1 MDLERERSERNEED
15 EDVDFEEEGEFV
27 EFGQNAAE
35 GEGVEA
41 AGEQSITSPGEE
53 YVKKYTRVL
62 HKIVPERQEKEV
74 EYDQHLN
81 KEGRTNI
88 IESFA
93 KNTKHMFNL
102 YYQRASALDRLSG
115 LTDQEVMDA
124 VVTTPRKIKKQSRQ
138 LLTKLQKY
146 NIKLDSRGE
155 VDFSEC
161 PYPNISKKYLNNPLV
176 KIVLM
181 QADLEYEFPHR
192 EAQLEAARKARQEFE
207 EAKRERE
214 REKVQEEE
222 EARKKLELE
231 QGFSSEQSPFHQQ
244 YNIQYPQSEKYRE
257 PVRVE
262 TAREKA
268 QRYAQENSAE
278 NLSAEA
284 TYRVFETYDE
294 RMVRLEKKWLK
305 NRLVTLE
312 AGVERPTED
321 EKQELLDKAVH
332 KLRRL
337 KFLVDQKNVENAKD
351 LLFKEHRVFSE
362 EEMLRD
368 KDSHYEKL
376 VDYLRLPD
384 EKRRLHTIDEID
396 DNKILTMIKK
406 KEIVEDTN
414 IPFDNSV
421 RTVLTE
427 EDTVDKKLQKVK
439 DMIYAKEAAS
449 VKQTGGKATQSKR
462 ADALEKDVEADD
474 LLKLETATAVKDER
488 KKLIDH
494 IRTSAEKKK
503 GGKAGKNKKK

>member
-1 MDLERERSERNEED
+1 MDLERERNSQERNEEN
-15 EDVDFEEEGEFV
+15 EEEFEEESEFV
-27 EFGQNAAE
+27 EFGQGAAE
-35 GEGVEA
+35 GE
-41 AGEQSITSPGEE
+41 QTITPGDK
-53 YVKKYTRVL
+53 YAQKYTRVL
-62 HKIVPERQEKEV
+62 HKIVPERQEPEV

-81 KEGRTNI
+81 KDSRTNI

-93 KNTKHMFNL
+93 KNTKNMFNL
-102 YYQRASALDRLSG
+102 YYERAAALDRLSG
-115 LTDQEVMDA
+115 LTDQEVMDT

-138 LLTKLQKY
+138 LLNKLQKY
-146 NIKLDSRGE
+146 NIKLDSKGE

-161 PYPNISKKYLNNPLV
+161 PYPNITKKYMNNPLV

-181 QADLEYEFPHR
+181 QADLDYEFPHR
-192 EAQLEAARKARQEFE
+192 EAQLEAARRARQEFE
-207 EAKRERE
+207 DAKRERE
-214 REKVQEEE
+214 REKQQEEE
-222 EARKKLELE
+222 EAKRKFEQE

-244 YNIQYPQSEKYRE
+244 YNIHYPQSEKYRE

-268 QRYAQENSAE
+268 QRYAQENKEE

-321 EKQELLDKAVH
+321 EKQDLLDKAVN

-337 KFLVDQKNVENAKD
+337 KFLVDQKNTENAKD
-351 LLFKEHRVFSE
+351 LLFKEHRVLSKE
-362 EEMLRD
+362 ELLRD

-414 IPFDNSV
+414 EPFDNSV
-421 RTVLTE
+421 RTVLNE
-427 EDTVDKKLQKVK
+427 GDAIDVKLQKVK
-439 DMIYAKEAAS
+439 DILYAKE
-449 VKQTGGKATQSKR
+449 VQGIKQPTAKGSQSR
-462 ADALEKDVEADD
+462 RDDAMEKDVEADD
-474 LLKLETATAVKDER
+474 MMKLETASGVKDER

-494 IRTSAEKKK
+494 IKASTDKK
-503 GGKAGKNKKK
+503 KAGKKDKKK